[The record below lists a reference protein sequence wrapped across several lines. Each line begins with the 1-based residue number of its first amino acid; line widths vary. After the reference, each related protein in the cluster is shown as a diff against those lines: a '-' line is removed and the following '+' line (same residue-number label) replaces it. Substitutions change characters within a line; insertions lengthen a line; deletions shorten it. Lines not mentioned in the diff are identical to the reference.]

1 MTLQTQ
7 PNPTKQVRQLLDQ
20 LLQQRD
26 LYRQLKVL
34 SGSQAMCIR
43 EGSAE
48 QLLGVLSERQ
58 VVIDALSRSN
68 AELAPY
74 RQTWE
79 TLSGTVDPEIRE
91 RVREVLAEIEGMLN
105 EIVEQ
110 DDRDRAEL
118 KGVQAQIG
126 MQLNQIS
133 KAGRAIRAYGS
144 PNTAP
149 RPPAFTD
156 RQG

>member
-1 MTLQTQ
+1 MTLQMQ
-7 PNPTKQVRQLLDQ
+7 ANPAQQVRQLLDRLQ
-20 LLQQRD
+20 QQRD
-26 LYRQLKVL
+26 LYRQLKLL
-34 SGSQAMCIR
+34 SGSQAQCIR

-58 VVIDALSRSN
+58 AVIDALSTSN

-74 RQTWE
+74 REKWE
-79 TLSGTVDPEIRE
+79 ALSGSVDPGMRE
-91 RVREVLAEIEGMLN
+91 QVREVLAQIEGMLN

-118 KGVQAQIG
+118 QGVQAQIG
-126 MQLNQIS
+126 QQLNQVNQ
-133 KAGRAIRAYGS
+133 AGRAIRAYGS

-149 RPPAFTD
+149 KPPTFTD

>member
-7 PNPTKQVRQLLDQ
+7 VNPTQQVRQLLDR
-20 LLQQRD
+20 LIEQRD
-26 LYRQLKVL
+26 LYRQLKSL
-34 SGSQAMCIR
+34 SEVQAQSVR

-58 VVIDALSRSN
+58 AVIDALSRSN

-74 RQTWE
+74 RERWE
-79 TLSGTVDPEIRE
+79 ALSGSADPGMRQG
-91 RVREVLAEIEGMLN
+91 VREVLADIEKMLN

-118 KGVQAQIG
+118 KGVQARIG
-126 MQLNQIS
+126 MQLNQVGQ
-133 KAGRAIRAYGS
+133 AGRAIRAYGS

-149 RPPAFTD
+149 KAPTFTD